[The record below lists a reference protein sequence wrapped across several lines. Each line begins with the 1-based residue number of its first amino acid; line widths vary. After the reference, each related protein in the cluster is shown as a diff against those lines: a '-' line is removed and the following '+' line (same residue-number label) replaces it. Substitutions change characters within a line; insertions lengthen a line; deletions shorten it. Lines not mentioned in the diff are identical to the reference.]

1 MVSSV
6 IGSYSS
12 TASGN
17 GAGFAVL
24 LGMRLKKIIAIEPMA
39 PIVTTIFSMWSMI
52 NTTTAS
58 NTNPVQINTIRSAR
72 IFKINLTH
80 SLFS

>member
-52 NTTTAS
+52 NTTTA
-58 NTNPVQINTIRSAR
+58 NKCKVTDKFCMKCGKVLQ
-72 IFKINLTH
+72 KEEE
-80 SLFS
+80 